1 MWPTLI
7 AIGPIAIHSFGLMLF
22 LGLFFGGF
30 VFWQKGREEG
40 AAEDSLMDG
49 WLISGLVS
57 LLAARVWMVLAHWP
71 EFNSWYRI
79 LFLTKFPG
87 LAYEG
92 AFFGFWAAMIIWI
105 LRKKWVF
112 WPMLEVAVFSQLI
125 TEVFGWLGQFL
136 AVGNLKFPWQLIWAI
151 GLVGL
156 YRLLKFFEKKYRGFG
171 WYKAAQAEAR
181 PGFLVAVYL
190 WGLGLLQLTLRSKWL
205 GGALIILGLLLLWER
220 TGRLN
225 KPKVKPEKIKP
236 IKVKEKPTRKKL
248 GFDFK

>member
-40 AAEDSLMDG
+40 AGEDSLMDG

-57 LLAARVWMVLAHWP
+57 LVLARIWMVLGHWP

-92 AFFGFWAAMIIWI
+92 AFFGFWIAMIIWI
-105 LRKKWVF
+105 LKKKWAF
-112 WPMLEVAVFSQLI
+112 WPMLEAAVFSQLVV
-125 TEVFGWLGQFL
+125 EMFGWLGQFL
-136 AVGNLKFPWQLIWAI
+136 AVGNLKFPWQIIWLI
-151 GLVGL
+151 GLMVL
-156 YRLLKFFEKKYRGFG
+156 YRLLKFWEKKYRGFS
-171 WYKAAQAEAR
+171 K
-181 PGFLVAVYL
+181 PGFLAAVYL
-190 WGLGLLQLTLRSKWL
+190 WGLGLLQLVLRSRWL
-205 GGALIILGLLLLWER
+205 GGALIIFGLLLLLER
-220 TGRLN
+220 TGKLS
-225 KPKVKPEKIKP
+225 KSKVKSEKVKP
-236 IKVKEKPTRKKL
+236 IKVKSTRKKL

>member
-40 AAEDSLMDG
+40 AAEESLMDG
-49 WLISGLVS
+49 WMISGLAS
-57 LLAARVWMVLAHWP
+57 LLAGRAWMVLAHWP

-92 AFFGFWAAMIIWI
+92 AWLGFWTVMIIWI
-105 LRKKWVF
+105 LKKKLAF
-112 WPMLEVAVFSQLI
+112 WPILEAAVFSQLI
-125 TEVFGWLGQFL
+125 VEVFGWLGQFL
-136 AVGNLKFPWQLIWAI
+136 AAGNWKFPWQMIGAI
-151 GLVGL
+151 GLIGL
-156 YRLLKFFEKKYRGFG
+156 YRLLKSFEKKYRGFS
-171 WYKAAQAEAR
+171 K
-181 PGFLVAVYL
+181 PGFLAAVYL
-190 WGLGLLQLTLRSKWL
+190 LGLGLLQLMLRSRWL
-205 GGALIILGLLLLWER
+205 GGVLIILGLLLLLER

-225 KPKVKPEKIKP
+225 RPKVKIEKIKAM
-236 IKVKEKPTRKKL
+236 KVKSTRKKL

>member
-30 VFWQKGREEG
+30 MFWQKGREEG
-40 AAEDSLMDG
+40 VAEDSLMDG

-57 LLAARVWMVLAHWP
+57 LLAARAWMVLAHWP

-92 AFFGFWAAMIIWI
+92 AFFGFWLGMIIWI
-105 LRKKWVF
+105 LKKKWAF
-112 WPMLEVAVFSQLI
+112 WPMLEAAVFSQLI
-125 TEVFGWLGQFL
+125 VEVFGWLGQFL
-136 AVGNLKFPWQLIWAI
+136 AVGNWKLPWQIIGAI

-156 YRLLKFFEKKYRGFG
+156 YRLLKFFEKKYRGFS
-171 WYKAAQAEAR
+171 K
-181 PGFLVAVYL
+181 PGFLVAIYL
-190 WGLGLLQLTLRSKWL
+190 LGLGLLQLALRSKWL
-205 GGALIILGLLLLWER
+205 GAFLIISGLLLLLER

-225 KPKVKPEKIKP
+225 RPKVKTEKIKVM
-236 IKVKEKPTRKKL
+236 KVKSSRKKL

>member
-49 WLISGLVS
+49 WLISGLAG
-57 LLAARVWMVLAHWP
+57 LLSGRAWMVLAHWP

-92 AFFGFWAAMIIWI
+92 AFFGFWIAMIIWI
-105 LRKKWVF
+105 LKKKWAF
-112 WPMLEVAVFSQLI
+112 WPMLEAAVFSQLVV
-125 TEVFGWLGQFL
+125 EMFGWLGHFL
-136 AVGNLKFPWQLIWAI
+136 AVGNWQFPWQMIWAI
-151 GLVGL
+151 GLMGL
-156 YRLLKFFEKKYRGFG
+156 YRLLKFFEKKYRGFS
-171 WYKAAQAEAR
+171 K
-181 PGFLVAVYL
+181 PGFLAAVYL
-190 WGLGLLQLTLRSKWL
+190 WGLGLLQLMLRSRWL
-205 GGALIILGLLLLWER
+205 GGGLIILGLLLLLER
-220 TGRLN
+220 TGRLS
-225 KPKVKPEKIKP
+225 KSKVKSEKVKP
-236 IKVKEKPTRKKL
+236 IKVKSNRKKL

>member
-40 AAEDSLMDG
+40 TAEDSLMDG

-57 LLAARVWMVLAHWP
+57 LLVARTWMVLTHWP

-92 AFFGFWAAMIIWI
+92 AFFGFWLGMIIWI
-105 LRKKWVF
+105 LKKKWVF
-112 WPMLEVAVFSQLI
+112 WPMLEAAVFSQLVV
-125 TEVFGWLGQFL
+125 EMFGWLGQFL
-136 AVGNLKFPWQLIWAI
+136 AVGNLKSPWQMIWAI
-151 GLVGL
+151 GLIGL
-156 YRLLKFFEKKYRGFG
+156 YKLLKFWEKKYRGFS
-171 WYKAAQAEAR
+171 K
-181 PGFLVAVYL
+181 PGFLAAVYL
-190 WGLGLLQLTLRSKWL
+190 CGLGLLQLVLRSRWL
-205 GGALIILGLLLLWER
+205 GGALIISGLLLLLER

-225 KPKVKPEKIKP
+225 RPKVKSEKVKP
-236 IKVKEKPTRKKL
+236 IKVKSTRKKL